1 VHFLLELQFEYPL
14 QWVSGDVFIQLQLKT
29 IKIMK
34 KNVLF
39 KKILSEAMRIT
50 LTQLLLSFVFCGIT
64 LANDAFSQEV
74 LNKSISLKPET
85 ITVKRALTQIERLAD
100 VKFIYSPNLIQ
111 SERKVNLSFD
121 NNRLSTILNEF
132 LTPLNISYEVVGNR
146 IVLSKRK

>member
-1 VHFLLELQFEYPL
+1 MHFLLELQFEYPL

-64 LANDAFSQEV
+64 HANDAFSQEV
-74 LNKSISLKPET
+74 LNKSISLRPET
-85 ITVKRALTQIERLAD
+85 ISVKKALSQIERLAD
-100 VKFIYSPNLIQ
+100 VRFVYSPNLIQ
-111 SERKVNLSFD
+111 SERKVSLSFE
-121 NNRLSTILNEF
+121 NNRLSTVLNEF
-132 LTPLNISYEVVGNR
+132 LQN
-146 IVLSKRK
+146 

>member
-1 VHFLLELQFEYPL
+1 
-14 QWVSGDVFIQLQLKT
+14 
-29 IKIMK
+29 MK

-111 SERKVNLSFD
+111 SERKVNLSFE
-121 NNRLSTILNEF
+121 NNRLSTF
-132 LTPLNISYEVVGNR
+132 LMNF
-146 IVLSKRK
+146 